1 MQNNA
6 EIELSNQQQEDQK
19 STTSNSGPEDM
30 SEGNS
35 SALEDKKFGS
45 QSTAAGSEI
54 GSEKPAKKDSRWKAI
69 LFMNFFALFAIAQGS
84 IWKLVEDEGVHILDY
99 QFLRNAVIV
108 VIEIPL
114 LLFLRENPLKS
125 FPAETGEG
133 ANKKGKS
140 KLKWALLLVSR
151 SLAGH
156 ICFVLLNLSFVFAP
170 LFLCIIIF
178 QTNPFWI
185 AMLGQCI
192 NSEKVQRMEYIGM
205 SLCFVGVCGIGI
217 STVLKKDNSPEL
229 VEESESESNFDNFII
244 LGMVLVFAA
253 AWSFSV
259 NCVLNRTLKEISFSV
274 VMFYHGLIGVLLTM
288 LAISSDMYVNGSE
301 FRLAQ
306 YPSHIFWLTVF
317 SGLLDGLRGY
327 CMTIA
332 FQSDSSGFVSLF
344 GYINVAYAFAAD
356 VFIFKETF
364 GIV

>member
-1 MQNNA
+1 
-6 EIELSNQQQEDQK
+6 
-19 STTSNSGPEDM
+19 
-30 SEGNS
+30 
-35 SALEDKKFGS
+35 
-45 QSTAAGSEI
+45 
-54 GSEKPAKKDSRWKAI
+54 
-69 LFMNFFALFAIAQGS
+69 
-84 IWKLVEDEGVHILDY
+84 
-99 QFLRNAVIV
+99 
-108 VIEIPL
+108 
-114 LLFLRENPLKS
+114 
-125 FPAETGEG
+125 
-133 ANKKGKS
+133 
-140 KLKWALLLVSR
+140 
-151 SLAGH
+151 
-156 ICFVLLNLSFVFAP
+156 LSFVFAP

-192 NSEKVQRMEYIGM
+192 NSEKVQRVEYIGM
-205 SLCFVGVCGIGI
+205 LLCFFGVCGIGL
-217 STVLKKDNSPEL
+217 SSVLGKENSPEL
-229 VEESESESNFDNFII
+229 GETTESEANFDNFIV
-244 LGMVLVFAA
+244 LGLMLVFAA

-274 VMFYHGLIGVLLTM
+274 VMFYHGLIGVVLTIM
-288 LAISSDMYVNGSE
+288 FISGDMVVNGSD

-364 GIV
+364 GVI